1 MQLDGL
7 KLHQLYAVR
16 RHWARLGDA
25 AKVAQVEAAIDER
38 IALIGGSK

>member
-25 AKVAQVEAAIDER
+25 AKVAQVDAAIDEP
-38 IALIGGSK
+38 IALIGGAK

>member
-16 RHWARLGDA
+16 RQWARLGDV
-25 AKVAQVEAAIDER
+25 AKVAQVDAAIDER
-38 IALIGGSK
+38 IARIGGAE

>member
-25 AKVAQVEAAIDER
+25 AKVVQVEAAIDER
-38 IALIGGSK
+38 IALIGGAK

>member
-16 RHWARLGDA
+16 RHWARLGGA

-38 IALIGGSK
+38 IALIGGAK

>member
-38 IALIGGSK
+38 IALIGGAK